1 MRLQKEVQMSEEF
14 DEREVLLRK
23 MIAEQDKIN

>member
-23 MIAEQDKIN
+23 MIAEQEKIN

>member
-14 DEREVLLRK
+14 DEREVLLRN

>member
-14 DEREVLLRK
+14 NEREVLLRK
-23 MIAEQDKIN
+23 MIAEQEKIN